1 MPNEEI
7 NYPAGFMLA
16 DVARLMRVELDKSIV
31 ESGLELS
38 AGDIRALMNIARFFD
53 GVRQCDIAK
62 GMHVEPMTISAY
74 LDRLESSNLVRRQ
87 ADPRDRRARVV
98 HVTDTATTVL
108 QQVQPMLAMVYDNAM
123 RGVGEEARICTEA
136 SLEIARANLSRQRY
150 LGAEMMRGGGGF

>member
-16 DVARLMRVELDKSIV
+16 DVARLMRVELDKSIA

-98 HVTDTATTVL
+98 HVTDTAATVL
-108 QQVQPMLAMVYDNAM
+108 QQVQPMLSMVYDSAM
-123 RGVGEEARICTEA
+123 RGVAEEARMCTEA
-136 SLEIARANLSRQRY
+136 SLETARTNLSRQRY
-150 LGAEMMRGGGGF
+150 LGAEMLRGGGF

>member
-1 MPNEEI
+1 MPNEDI

-16 DVARLMRVELDKSIV
+16 DVARLMRVELDKSIA

-98 HVTDTATTVL
+98 HVTDTAATVL
-108 QQVQPMLAMVYDNAM
+108 QQVQPMLSVVYDNAM
-123 RGVGEEARICTEA
+123 RGVAEEARICTEA
-136 SLEIARANLSRQRY
+136 SLETARSNLSRQRY
-150 LGAEMMRGGGGF
+150 LGTEMLRGVGF